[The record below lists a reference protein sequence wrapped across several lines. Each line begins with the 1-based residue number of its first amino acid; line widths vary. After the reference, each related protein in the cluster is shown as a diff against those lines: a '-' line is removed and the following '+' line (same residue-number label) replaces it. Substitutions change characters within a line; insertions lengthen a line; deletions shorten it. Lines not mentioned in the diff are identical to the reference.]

1 LARWVGSAAMTDSQA
16 LIARV
21 EDEAALT
28 QLLAE
33 VREHGGLVVEVPVG
47 RSSSQ
52 FETVHISVVAPAGEI
67 ARVRAQLLQILGPG
81 QAAVMLDEAGRAA
94 LLQTSLAD
102 QPAASLAAIQDVLDE
117 VDEEEDD
124 DDELPPDD
132 GSTPRDLP

>member
-33 VREHGGLVVEVPVG
+33 VREHGGLVVEVPAG
-47 RSSSQ
+47 RSPSQ

-67 ARVRAQLLQILGPG
+67 ARVEAQLLQVLGPG

-94 LLQTSLAD
+94 LLQTSLAGD
-102 QPAASLAAIQDVLDE
+102 QPATSLAAIQ
-117 VDEEEDD
+117 
-124 DDELPPDD
+124 
-132 GSTPRDLP
+132 